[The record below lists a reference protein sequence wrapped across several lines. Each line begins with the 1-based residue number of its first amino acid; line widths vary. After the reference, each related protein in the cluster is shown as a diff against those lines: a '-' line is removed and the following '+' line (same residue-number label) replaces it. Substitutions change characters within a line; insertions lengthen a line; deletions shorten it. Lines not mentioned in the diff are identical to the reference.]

1 MNIGDTLPPFRIPAV
16 DPEAMKTWAVALH
29 DPNAIHLD
37 RAAVAAKGLGDR
49 LINQGPA
56 NLAYVINM
64 LRAAFP
70 GGAIRSLDVRYVDN
84 VFEGDD
90 VWYYVSQTMEKY
102 TFNPAAVSQ
111 RTVVEITFNDANQVA
126 SVRTLGLEDGQQ
138 VAMNR
143 RETPTRGREL
153 TVLEQLLGN
162 VGRGQLPRTDENTP
176 GQRRP
181 D

>member
-1 MNIGDTLPPFRIPAV
+1 MIRIKTVSAVVGLALAGAACAPIVGSHGYQALEAAPADVVVGTDTRETVKA
-16 DPEAMKTWAVALH
+16 
-29 DPNAIHLD
+29 
-37 RAAVAAKGLGDR
+37 RLGS
-49 LINQGPA
+49 PSA
-56 NLAYVINM
+56 T
-64 LRAAFP
+64 
-70 GGAIRSLDVRYVDN
+70 SL
-84 VFEGDD
+84 FEGDD
-90 VWYYVSQTMEKY
+90 VWYYVSQTMQKY